1 MMIDVPQHNTRSI
14 YLSLID
20 LGWAH
25 KPPLPLEEGSRVIFT
40 AKEKVT
46 DGDDLIRIRKTTDG
60 GGIVIDD
67 ALLGEIHI
75 NLTPA
80 DTDLPATDYVYDIFV
95 VYVDGRQYSSD
106 VALFRVT
113 PAVPNEVI

>member
-1 MMIDVPQHNTRSI
+1 MMIEAPQHNTRAI
-14 YLSLID
+14 YMSLID
-20 LGWAH
+20 LGWVH

-67 ALLGEIHI
+67 PLQGYIHI
-75 NLTPA
+75 NLTPG
-80 DTDLPATDYVYDIFV
+80 DTNIPATDYVYDVFV
-95 VYVDGRQYSSD
+95 VYADGRQYSSD
-106 VALFRVT
+106 AALFRIT
-113 PAVPNEVI
+113 PAVPSEVN